1 MLPLMIVPM
10 NMVGILPLQKI
21 LKMET
26 TMSKVKTS
34 DDWLKVGL
42 MSTCH

>member
-10 NMVGILPLQKI
+10 NMVGILSLQKI

-26 TMSKVKTS
+26 TISKVKAS
-34 DDWLKVGL
+34 DD
-42 MSTCH
+42 

>member
-10 NMVGILPLQKI
+10 NMVGILSLQNI

-26 TMSKVKTS
+26 TISKVKAS
-34 DDWLKVGL
+34 DD
-42 MSTCH
+42 